1 MKNTISGVWRAAT
14 SFLRLTPHPSLL
26 SVLRL
31 RPFAFRLTASAALC
45 VALAACGF
53 HLRGQA
59 SLPFD
64 SVYITGSPVF
74 VSQISRALRAGS
86 PVRVTNNSKDAQV
99 TLQILSELRERV
111 ILSLSAAGRVREITL
126 RYRVSYRLTDAKG
139 IEYIPASEIVL
150 RRDITYSDTDV
161 LGKEQEEV
169 LLYRDMQSDAV
180 QQVVRRLQIAK
191 LDVRSPAARDEK

>member
-1 MKNTISGVWRAAT
+1 MSGVWRAAT
-14 SFLRLTPHPSLL
+14 ELLRLTPCPSLL
-26 SVLRL
+26 TVLRL
-31 RPFAFRLTASAALC
+31 SSPAFRLTAGAALC

-64 SVYITGSPVF
+64 SVYITGAPAF
-74 VSQISRALRAGS
+74 VGQISRALRAGS
-86 PVRVTNNSKDAQV
+86 PVRVTDNSKDAQV
-99 TLQILSELRERV
+99 TLQIVSELRERV
-111 ILSLSAAGRVREITL
+111 ILSLSATGRVREITL

-139 IEYIPASEIVL
+139 VEYIPSSEIVL

-161 LGKEQEEV
+161 LGKEQEEA
-169 LLYRDMQSDAV
+169 LLYRDMLGDAV

-191 LDVRSPAARDEK
+191 LDIRSPAAQDEK